1 METKIDYE
9 FAKKVMESVHT
20 DYHNLLFTIE
30 CKLIE
35 ELSDIR
41 CDKVDFLR
49 GKLSLIR
56 EIRNNSIHTN
66 TEYIP
71 F

>member
-9 FAKKVMESVHT
+9 FAKKVMQSVHT
-20 DYHNLLFTIE
+20 DYDNVLFTIE
-30 CKLIE
+30 RKIVD
-35 ELSDIR
+35 ELADIR

-56 EIRNNSIHTN
+56 EIRNNPIHTN